1 MEKEKQI
8 HTEVVDIDDLI
19 QDDHNFNKGT
29 EEGAR
34 LIERS
39 FKDYGAGRSVLIDR
53 NNRIIA
59 GNKSQ
64 KGAKGAGIKKVRVI
78 ETDGT
83 ELIAVKR
90 TDLSLDS
97 KEGREMALLD
107 NLTSQKN
114 LNWDHVE
121 LQNAANSLDIDM
133 NDWKIPML
141 DVEGSDEKPT
151 TEAKDVKE
159 LKLVFTPEQYSFVLA
174 QLRKYG
180 DDFTKS
186 LLQILN
192 INE

>member
-1 MEKEKQI
+1 
-8 HTEVVDIDDLI
+8 
-19 QDDHNFNKGT
+19 
-29 EEGAR
+29 
-34 LIERS
+34 
-39 FKDYGAGRSVLIDR
+39 
-53 NNRIIA
+53 
-59 GNKSQ
+59 
-64 KGAKGAGIKKVRVI
+64 
-78 ETDGT
+78 
-83 ELIAVKR
+83 
-90 TDLSLDS
+90 
-97 KEGREMALLD
+97 MALLD

-121 LQNAANSLDIDM
+121 LQNAANTFDIDM

>member
-1 MEKEKQI
+1 MAEEKVI
-8 HTEVVDIDDLI
+8 DIEELA
-19 QDDHNFNKGT
+19 QDTHNFNRGN
-29 EEGAR
+29 EQGQQ
-34 LIERS
+34 LMERS
-39 FKDYGAGRSVLIDR
+39 FKELGAGRSILLDR
-53 NNRIIA
+53 NGNIIA

-64 KGAKGAGIKKVRVI
+64 KAAIAAGIKRVRVI
-78 ETDGT
+78 ETTGD
-83 ELIAVKR
+83 ELVAVKR

-121 LQNAANSLDIDM
+121 LQNAANTFDIDM

-141 DVEGSDEKPT
+141 DVEGTDEKPT

-180 DDFTKS
+180 DNFTKS

>member
-1 MEKEKQI
+1 MEEQKLI

-29 EEGAR
+29 EEGAQ

-64 KGAKGAGIKKVRVI
+64 KGAKSAGIKKVRVI